1 MKRIVKL
8 NLLFLCIYLLGSC
21 SSSSD
26 SIESLENGER
36 DESHEIDETPVTENI
51 TKELLENVFN
61 EFKIMEIIK
70 SDKNINPVSSY
81 SSQSLANRSS
91 EIDCQHEITNT
102 IDNKN
107 YDFDISRDYRTNPL
121 TQLEIQQIINAP
133 IVSRTESSIKYFMS
147 DKTPSTDCDTEELE
161 GPVPNHDD
169 RDGLLRPTFYDYS
182 SIFDYNGEHHYSN
195 EFYIERSEITT
206 LSGQNQENSRLITKG
221 ILEKRE
227 DREHQVHIRTEA
239 KHSHIENLSL
249 TGFMRSQQGYRFYFM
264 DGSTKY
270 FKYSFTIIDE
280 LSSNP
285 TYGNTEIDMVNRY
298 VVQFYINCADGAGR
312 VDGSFRVPFLF
323 DITTDYEEIIET
335 LEENDNGT
343 PYEKTVPLYV
353 KTGNTNRNIGNVTF
367 ILNEEEIWVV
377 DVTESP
383 LLISNSEL
391 DYIIENF
398 N

>member
-206 LSGQNQENSRLITKG
+206 LSGQNQENSRVDY
-221 ILEKRE
+221 KR
-227 DREHQVHIRTEA
+227 
-239 KHSHIENLSL
+239 NLRKKR
-249 TGFMRSQQGYRFYFM
+249 G
-264 DGSTKY
+264 
-270 FKYSFTIIDE
+270 
-280 LSSNP
+280 
-285 TYGNTEIDMVNRY
+285 
-298 VVQFYINCADGAGR
+298 
-312 VDGSFRVPFLF
+312 
-323 DITTDYEEIIET
+323 
-335 LEENDNGT
+335 
-343 PYEKTVPLYV
+343 
-353 KTGNTNRNIGNVTF
+353 
-367 ILNEEEIWVV
+367 
-377 DVTESP
+377 
-383 LLISNSEL
+383 
-391 DYIIENF
+391 
-398 N
+398 